1 MQDTC
6 FHPETDLHPRQL
18 AAFLNPATETL
29 YGGAA
34 GSGKS
39 FLIRYLALWVAFHA
53 PGVQVYLFRRTYPD
67 LRLNHM
73 EGPTSFPALLAPFV
87 ASGHCAFNEQKGSIS
102 FWNGSRI
109 FLCHCQYEKNLMNYQ
124 GAEIHL
130 LLIDELT
137 HFSEKMYRFL
147 RGRCRLGS
155 WKPPKQLARC
165 FPKIFCGSNP
175 GGIGHS
181 WTKEMFVTSAEPGK
195 VWRTPRK
202 EGGMLRCF
210 VPARLSDNPTMLLHD
225 PDYADR
231 LSALGDPALVKA
243 MLEGN
248 WDIVSGGA
256 LDDVWKPERQIVQAF
271 KVPGNWP
278 VDRSFD
284 WGSSAPFSVGW
295 WAVSN
300 GEEVRQADGTVRAF
314 PPGSLI
320 RIAEWYGWNGKPN
333 EGCKLTAGQ
342 VAQGIL
348 ERERTHGSL
357 LGLRIRPGPADSAIF
372 ASDGGH
378 CIADDM
384 ARQGVRWTAANKGA
398 GSRVSGL
405 EKVRAMLRAS
415 GEAHPEQPGLYAF
428 SHCLHY
434 IRTLPVLP
442 RSTTNPEDVDT
453 NAEDHVFD
461 EVRYRCAMPSHK
473 MTIMEV

>member
-1 MQDTC
+1 
-6 FHPETDLHPRQL
+6 
-18 AAFLNPATETL
+18 
-29 YGGAA
+29 
-34 GSGKS
+34 
-39 FLIRYLALWVAFHA
+39 
-53 PGVQVYLFRRTYPD
+53 
-67 LRLNHM
+67 
-73 EGPTSFPALLAPFV
+73 
-87 ASGHCAFNEQKGSIS
+87 
-102 FWNGSRI
+102 
-109 FLCHCQYEKNLMNYQ
+109 
-124 GAEIHL
+124 
-130 LLIDELT
+130 
-137 HFSEKMYRFL
+137 
-147 RGRCRLGS
+147 
-155 WKPPKQLARC
+155 
-165 FPKIFCGSNP
+165 
-175 GGIGHS
+175 
-181 WTKEMFVTSAEPGK
+181 
-195 VWRTPRK
+195 
-202 EGGMLRCF
+202 MLRCF
-210 VPARLSDNPTMLLHD
+210 VPARLSDNPTMLLYD

-243 MLEGN
+243 MLEGD

-271 KVPGNWP
+271 NVPANWQ

-300 GEEVRQADGTVRAF
+300 GEEVRLADGTFRSF
-314 PPGSLI
+314 PPGSLF

-333 EGCKLTAGQ
+333 EGCKMTAGQ

-348 ERERTHGSL
+348 EREQRHSSL
-357 LGLRIRPGPADSAIF
+357 KGLRVRPGPADSAIF

-415 GEAHPEQPGLYAF
+415 GEAHPEQAGLYAF

-434 IRTLPVLP
+434 VRTLPVLP